1 MLSPSITK
9 EQRRYTMSDLI
20 KESTIL
26 PKSNYLLVDK
36 KILPSYYE
44 KVIEARTL
52 LTSGKIK
59 DVSEAVKA
67 VGISRSTYY
76 KYKDYIFTTNADTD
90 GRKAVISFTLS
101 HKPGILGEVLAVLSE
116 RGANILTITQN
127 LPINSKAHVVMS
139 LDVSCLK
146 IEVDLLIKEI
156 NSIDKVSGT
165 KLISIE

>member
-1 MLSPSITK
+1 MMNSK
-9 EQRRYTMSDLI
+9 
-20 KESTIL
+20 
-26 PKSNYLLVDK
+26 YLLVDK
-36 KILPSYYE
+36 KILPDYYE

-52 LTSGKIK
+52 LSSGKIK
-59 DVSEAVKA
+59 DVSEAVKE

-76 KYKDYIFTTNADTD
+76 KYKDYIFTTNSDTE

-101 HKPGILGEVLAVLSE
+101 HKPGILSEVLGKLSDE
-116 RGANILTITQN
+116 GANILTITQN

-146 IEVDLLIKEI
+146 TEVEALIKDI
-156 NSIDKVSGT
+156 NAIDKVSGT